1 MKKGEVYQAVVEKM
15 EFPNKGIIHVDGEKA
30 VVKNALP
37 GQTIEFLVNKKRKGK
52 CEGRLLQVIE
62 PSVLERKRSAVLIL
76 ASAEAVCPRAFHM
89 NSSWKSKS
97 SR

>member
-37 GQTIEFLVNKKRKGK
+37 GQ
-52 CEGRLLQVIE
+52 
-62 PSVLERKRSAVLIL
+62 S
-76 ASAEAVCPRAFHM
+76 H
-89 NSSWKSKS
+89 
-97 SR
+97 